1 MRPPL
6 TVPDVLRQD
15 NGAAPGVPSL
25 EPKSGILR
33 RLASLDGVA
42 GAIVVFA
49 GALLLFALQSFAVG
63 LALGRD
69 VEDYAVQ
76 GWELFQYE
84 PLFPKLMVAR
94 TPVSGLVI
102 DGLYRV
108 GGAAVLEIGLA
119 VLFAGAVTGWV
130 AAARHWGRKPAVA
143 MFVLLAVVPAY
154 GLFFHG
160 VSSDPVFAAIL
171 ALVAYTAVRLQRRP
185 TVLGATALGISVA
198 LLVLTR
204 PSGQPL
210 LLVALLPLGLALP
223 WQRRVGLSFS
233 VAAAA
238 IVLVGA
244 WAVQN
249 QVRYGELT
257 VAHGGKSGIPLYR
270 VFVIDPKVGPDNGP
284 ASRAVATAVE
294 RRLLTLEPYR
304 ALGFDVDEIL
314 SAQSAWALDDIVY
327 ATEAEYGAAR
337 GTDILFR
344 AGKEGVRADVGAY
357 VGGVGLGLTG
367 LLLLPYSPGY
377 ATSGAAPPP
386 LASGD
391 AVIGAPAT
399 GRRVPGDVDAQSSV
413 WAQAMIKSWGLEATD
428 RYRIVGGLRPLDDAI
443 WPSLERRQIVWSRP
457 EDAKRYAELRERLR
471 TFVDDV
477 SQGARRPGA
486 AETLRAGSLL
496 LPAGGF
502 WILVAL
508 VSGLRFRPRG
518 LWVPALLAAASL
530 LVLLETA
537 LAFPPHPDYALP
549 FLPSFVLVALAA
561 MAGTRPPVGEQEP
574 ISEAGSR

>member
-6 TVPDVLRQD
+6 TVPDALRHD
-15 NGAAPGVPSL
+15 NGAAPGIPSL

-33 RLASLDGVA
+33 RLASLDGAA

-49 GALLLFALQSFAVG
+49 GALLLFALQSLAVG

-69 VEDYAVQ
+69 VEDYAVH
-76 GWELFQYE
+76 GWELFQHE

-102 DGLYRV
+102 DGLYRL
-108 GGAAVLEIGLA
+108 GGAACLEIGLGL
-119 VLFAGAVTGWV
+119 LFAGAVTGWV

-171 ALVAYTAVRLQRRP
+171 ALVAYAAVRLQRRP
-185 TVLGATALGISVA
+185 TVLGAAALGVSVA

-210 LLVALLPLGLALP
+210 LLLALLPLGLALP
-223 WQRRVGLSFS
+223 LRRRVGLSLS

-270 VFVIDPKVGPDNGP
+270 VFVIDPKVSRDNGP

-304 ALGFDVDEIL
+304 SLGFDVDEIL
-314 SAQSAWALDDIVY
+314 SAQSVWALDDVVY
-327 ATEAEYGAAR
+327 ATEAEYGAVR

-344 AGKEGVRADVGAY
+344 AGQEGVRADVGAY

-399 GRRVPGDVDAQSSV
+399 GRRVPGDVDAESSV

-443 WPSLERRQIVWSRP
+443 WPSLERRRIVWSRP
-457 EDAKRYAELRERLR
+457 DDAKRYAELRERLR

-477 SQGARRPGA
+477 SQGARRQGA

-508 VSGLRFRPRG
+508 AFGLRFRPRG
-518 LWVPALLAAASL
+518 LWVPGLLAAASL

-561 MAGTRPPVGEQEP
+561 MAGTRSVGEQAP
-574 ISEAGSR
+574 VSEAGLR